1 MDKINNGVKKNE
13 IKGRKKVT
21 KNAGTTG
28 NDKLEKNVLKLEE
41 DYKQF
46 VKEHKQ
52 LMKDHEKIMKYFAKE
67 SGKSSSERKTT
78 R

>member
-1 MDKINNGVKKNE
+1 MENTNNGIKKNE
-13 IKGRKKVT
+13 VKSRKKT
-21 KNAGTTG
+21 TQNAGAAG
-28 NDKLEKNVLKLEE
+28 NAKLEKNVLKLEE